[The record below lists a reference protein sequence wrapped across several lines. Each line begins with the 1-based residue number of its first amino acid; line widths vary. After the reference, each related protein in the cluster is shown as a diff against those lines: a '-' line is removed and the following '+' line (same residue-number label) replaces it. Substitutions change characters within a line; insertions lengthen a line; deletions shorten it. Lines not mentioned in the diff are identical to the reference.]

1 MNVDG
6 ADPHDDRPRRR
17 AAPPVFDPE
26 PPTQANLM
34 ESDMPKTL
42 RSIMLVVAMLATAC
56 SDLAGTGSTV
66 ASAQDC
72 RAYYVH
78 TYRLDGMEAATVLG
92 EEQLSKDSAT
102 CASSG
107 LVTRRHFDCAMAARS
122 VDALR
127 ACGAP
132 DT

>member
-1 MNVDG
+1 
-6 ADPHDDRPRRR
+6 
-17 AAPPVFDPE
+17 
-26 PPTQANLM
+26 
-34 ESDMPKTL
+34 MPITL
-42 RSIMLVVAMLATAC
+42 RTIVLVVATVSTAC
-56 SDLAGTGSTV
+56 TPIAGTGSTV

-78 TYRLDGMEAATVLG
+78 TYRLDGMEAAAVLG